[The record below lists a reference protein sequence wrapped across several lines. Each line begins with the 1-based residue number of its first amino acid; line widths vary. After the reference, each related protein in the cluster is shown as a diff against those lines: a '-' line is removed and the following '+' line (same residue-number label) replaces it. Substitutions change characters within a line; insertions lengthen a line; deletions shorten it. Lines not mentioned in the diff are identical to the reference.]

1 MNNYRPISLISN
13 VSKILEKLMYKR
25 LYTFLEENNSFYPY
39 QFGFRSNHSRNSA
52 LVEIIEEIREPCDKA
67 LFSFGVYLGLKKAF
81 DTVTHIIVLRKL
93 EHYGIKGNAKY
104 WLRSFLTDRKQY
116 TSGTEKDSNSQ

>member
-67 LFSFGVYLGLKKAF
+67 LFSFGVYPGLKKAF
-81 DTVTHIIVLRKL
+81 HTVTHIILLTKL
-93 EHYGIKGNAKY
+93 EHYGIKGNANY
-104 WLRSFLTDRKQY
+104 LLCSLLTDRKQH
-116 TSGTEKDSNSQ
+116 TRVTEKDSNSQ